1 MNFTATLELHGK
13 TATGIG
19 VPEKVVLA
27 LGSSKR
33 PAVVVTLNGFSYRTT
48 VAPYGGQY
56 LLPVNADVRSSAG
69 VSAGDV
75 LDVGIE
81 LDTEPRAIE
90 VPADLSKALKTNK
103 EAKAFFESLSFSN
116 QRGYVDW
123 ITSAK
128 KDETR
133 SDRVAKSVESLAAG
147 RKTH

>member
-19 VPEKVVLA
+19 VPEEVVLA

-48 VAPYGGQY
+48 VAPYAGQY
-56 LLPVNADVRSSAG
+56 LLPVNSDVRASAG

-90 VPADLSKALKTNK
+90 VPADLAKALKTNK
-103 EAKAFFESLSFSN
+103 GAKAFFESLSFSN

-133 SDRVAKSVESLAAG
+133 TDRVAKSVESLSAG